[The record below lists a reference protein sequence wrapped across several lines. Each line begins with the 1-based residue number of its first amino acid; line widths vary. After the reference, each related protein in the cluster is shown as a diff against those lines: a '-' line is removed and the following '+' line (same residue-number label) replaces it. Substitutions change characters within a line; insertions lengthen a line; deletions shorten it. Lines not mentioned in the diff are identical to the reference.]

1 MLTKDEDS
9 NVCQMLSEHKFAIP
23 AEEFKN
29 SHTKSSKKISKKS
42 KRKTPHISFDY
53 KSNETELQ
61 KNYYFCQTNMYKQ
74 FCSST
79 NDFYQDLISRML
91 DGFNSRFSK
100 ENHIDQK
107 TINKIEIS
115 NMPKIVED

>member
-1 MLTKDEDS
+1 
-9 NVCQMLSEHKFAIP
+9 
-23 AEEFKN
+23 
-29 SHTKSSKKISKKS
+29 
-42 KRKTPHISFDY
+42 
-53 KSNETELQ
+53 
-61 KNYYFCQTNMYKQ
+61 MYKQ

-115 NMPKIVED
+115 NMPKIIED